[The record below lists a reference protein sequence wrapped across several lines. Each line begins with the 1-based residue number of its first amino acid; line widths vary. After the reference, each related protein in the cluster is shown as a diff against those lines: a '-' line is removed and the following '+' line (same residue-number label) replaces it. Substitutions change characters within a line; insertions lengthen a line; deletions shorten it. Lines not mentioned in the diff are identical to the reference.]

1 MDINSL
7 LYSLGLS
14 GFFASRAFLPAFA
27 SALVAKYGSSL
38 PFLGDIEFLQK
49 MSDAP
54 HWFTNPMV
62 VWGLGILAAVEL
74 IGEKSPDVRQIM
86 DEGMTYVKPA
96 LSAATSFG
104 LLSATDVE
112 AVNEV
117 ISHAGILDTIPA
129 LISAGATYFLASTRQ
144 GVVEILNDA
153 DEDDTL
159 GIRGFISWC
168 EEFWALFG
176 VWILIALPVV
186 VVALLGFVYGV
197 LWMIRKR
204 HESKMEAAKIECP
217 SCQTRIHP
225 FATACY
231 SCGHVQERPKK
242 LSFLG
247 GIQEETESDPV
258 AQKVRLLELRR
269 SPLSGDRAEEKGVD
283 AKCETDGVT
292 LLGDKE
298 LTGKYLERVDARL
311 FPVMLFGALFSLI
324 PGLGLIIGVIYY
336 RFQLVAP
343 YRRYLPWK
351 RGFVVRWLIRLVFIL
366 LVILQF
372 VPVVGAAAV
381 PLMAFINHRFYR
393 SAFRSELLKKGML
406 PA

>member
-27 SALVAKYGSSL
+27 SALVAKYGSSI
-38 PFLGDIEFLQK
+38 PMLGDVEFLQK

-62 VWGLGILAAVEL
+62 VWGLGILAVVEL
-74 IGEKSPDVRQIM
+74 VGEKSPDVRQIM

-96 LSAATSFG
+96 LAAATSYGFM
-104 LLSATDVE
+104 SATDAQ
-112 AVNEV
+112 AVNEMM
-117 ISHAGILDTIPA
+117 SHAGVLESIPA
-129 LISAGATYFLASTRQ
+129 LLSAGATYFLSSTRQ
-144 GVVEILNDA
+144 GVVEILNEA

-168 EEFWALFG
+168 EELWALFG
-176 VWILIALPVV
+176 VWILIALPFL

-197 LWMIRKR
+197 LWLIRKR

-217 SCQTRIHP
+217 TCKTRIHP

-231 SCGHVQERPKK
+231 SCGYVQERPHK

-247 GIQEETESDPV
+247 GTQEETESDPL
-258 AQKVRLLELRR
+258 AQKIRLLELRR
-269 SPLSGDRAEEKGVD
+269 SPLSGDRAEEKSVD
-283 AKCETDGVT
+283 TKCETDGVM
-292 LLGDKE
+292 LLGDKS
-298 LTGKYLERVDARL
+298 LTRSYMEKVDARL
-311 FPVMLFGALFSLI
+311 FPVMLFGALFSLV
-324 PGLGLIIGVIYY
+324 PGLGLIIGVIFY
-336 RFQLVAP
+336 RFQLVGP
-343 YRRYLPWK
+343 YRRYLPWSK
-351 RGFVVRWLIRLVFIL
+351 GLAVKWLIRLIFLL

-381 PLMAFINHRFYR
+381 PMMALINHRFYR
-393 SAFRSELLKKGML
+393 SAFRSELKKKDML